1 MREVQFF
8 VCVLQWSAAMLVGIM
23 WMGGDRVIYQVLV
36 LSEYFLKWE
45 KLQSLLTQEF
55 L

>member
-1 MREVQFF
+1 
-8 VCVLQWSAAMLVGIM
+8 M
-23 WMGGDRVIYQVLV
+23 WMGGLCCLGFLGCVEGRGDRVIYQVLV

-45 KLQSLLTQEF
+45 KLQSLLTQAF